1 MNPIVC
7 RNTNR
12 LERLFSEGSIMNRF
26 STEDVKVYRTWLRR
40 TAAIYAGLVVL
51 AAAAVTTLAV
61 TGAPTSA
68 TYLAAAVSL
77 SSP

>member
-1 MNPIVC
+1 M
-7 RNTNR
+7 NR
-12 LERLFSEGSIMNRF
+12 LSA
-26 STEDVKVYRTWLRR
+26 EDVAVYRTWLRR

-51 AAAAVTTLAV
+51 AATAVATLTI

-68 TYLAAAVSL
+68 TYLAAAVGL